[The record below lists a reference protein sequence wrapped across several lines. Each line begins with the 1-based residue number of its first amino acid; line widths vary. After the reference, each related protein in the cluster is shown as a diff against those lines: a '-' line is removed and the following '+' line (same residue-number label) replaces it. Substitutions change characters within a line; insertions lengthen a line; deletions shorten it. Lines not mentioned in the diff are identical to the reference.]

1 MRAHHIKRDACF
13 QHTEMQV
20 VQSHCMKLNAGE
32 DMLEIISVRI
42 LSFMLIDSMSKM
54 VSKWMEGL

>member
-1 MRAHHIKRDACF
+1 MIAYHIKRDACF

-42 LSFMLIDSMSKM
+42 SFFYVD
-54 VSKWMEGL
+54 